1 MLLQETVYQK
11 NTTTLIGLL
20 GTKTKKM
27 EVILIQD
34 VDNLG
39 GKNELVKV
47 KNGYARNYLIPQ
59 KFAIEASPS
68 NLKQLQERLK
78 VAAKKEAALLAEINK
93 VVEILQASA
102 VKVTAKTGTSGKIF
116 GSVTSLQIA
125 RAIRD
130 QKGYEIDR
138 KRISI
143 TDEVKELGTYKA
155 SIDFG
160 NNNITEIEFEVV
172 GE

>member
-1 MLLQETVYQK
+1 MQ
-11 NTTTLIGLL
+11 
-20 GTKTKKM
+20 
-27 EVILIQD
+27 VILIQD

-39 GKNELVKV
+39 GANELVTV
-47 KNGYARNYLIPQ
+47 KNGYARNYLIPN
-59 KFAIEASPS
+59 KFAVEANAS
-68 NLKQLQERLK
+68 NKKQLDERVK
-78 VAAKKEAALLAEINK
+78 VQGKKEAAMLAEINK
-93 VVEILQASA
+93 VISVLKESPI
-102 VKVTAKTGTSGKIF
+102 KVGAKTGTSGKIF
-116 GSVTSLQIA
+116 GSVTSLQIS

-143 TDEVKELGTYKA
+143 VDEVKELGTYKA

-160 NNNITEIEFEVV
+160 NGNNTEIEFEVI

>member
-1 MLLQETVYQK
+1 
-11 NTTTLIGLL
+11 
-20 GTKTKKM
+20 M

-39 GKNELVKV
+39 GINEVVKV
-47 KNGYARNYLIPQ
+47 RHGYARNFLLPN
-59 KFAIEASPS
+59 KLAVEANPG
-68 NLKQLQERLK
+68 NRKQLEERMKQLK
-78 VAAKKEAALLAEINK
+78 KKEEKMLAEINS
-93 VVEILQASA
+93 VI
-102 VKVTAKTGTSGKIF
+102 AKLTEGPLKIGAKSGTSGKIF
-116 GSVTSLQIA
+116 GSVTSLQIS

-138 KRISI
+138 KRINI

-155 SIDFG
+155 HIDFG
-160 NNNITEIEFEVV
+160 NGQNADVEFEVV